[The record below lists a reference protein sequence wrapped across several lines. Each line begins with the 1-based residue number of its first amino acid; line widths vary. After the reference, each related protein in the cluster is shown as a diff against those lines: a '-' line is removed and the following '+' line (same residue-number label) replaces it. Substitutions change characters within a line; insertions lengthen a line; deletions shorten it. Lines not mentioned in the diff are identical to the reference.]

1 MEHLRALIGTNDN
14 IDTIREYI
22 IESYIELNAP
32 LSRKLVETLPNE
44 IIQSITNIDLFIHVI

>member
-44 IIQSITNIDLFIHVI
+44 IIQSITNID